1 MTNGFKKNAKSEEM
15 RQLKD
20 LFGLYDTDNSGSINK
35 VSFYRGLNYFP
46 QQNERTI

>member
-1 MTNGFKKNAKSEEM
+1 M

-35 VSFYRGLNYFP
+35 VRAIQVQLDFALIWSDFKALY
-46 QQNERTI
+46 QK